1 MGAMDNIR
9 KAVSGPDSQA
19 KALQEAAEQE
29 RWSLT
34 TVGEE
39 VGTRMIDRGGMSVA
53 KTVAPTKAIFQPDYV
68 QLNDLFLRVL
78 YVDQWPNKVRPNWLR
93 EILQWD
99 RAIDVVV
106 HYLPIPR
113 EQYIKA
119 LKQKISREGS
129 QLKINA
135 ERGAPPEYDRI
146 ARYEHAKRMLEMMA
160 TGESNPLQLA
170 LLINIRASSLRELN
184 DLTEK
189 VRRTLRGLN
198 CTTRT
203 PDFLLREGLLSC
215 LPLGRNYLA
224 DDYTT
229 RNMHSQAAQFCF
241 AFANADLSH
250 SDGIWYG
257 INRSTNSNVIVDRFR
272 LNSPHALIMGQAGS
286 GKSFAAKLEM
296 LRSLMDGVPVIAIDP
311 EAECDRLAEYVGG
324 QFITISPTSPD
335 RINVL
340 DFSHAAD
347 GQSDVVGQKVLSLL
361 RLLGQILN
369 PQATGLGLDA
379 AQVTLLDNVLRA
391 MYADFGYTQDP
402 RTQVDAT
409 VQRMPVLSDLR
420 AKLEQ
425 TAQALRHQPQRA
437 EMLQRMADALGPYC
451 AGGVFGGLFDQK
463 TTVQLSAQFVAF
475 NVKQLT
481 GDEHLMRLG
490 MHTVLEFIWQTVMN
504 RRAEDLAQR
513 RLVFIDEAH
522 VMLSHPDSATFLE
535 QLARRARKCNVG
547 CTFISQDPAD
557 FASEQGKSLLGNSPL
572 KMLFKLER
580 RTLEVAAPILGL
592 TEVEQAIIAQAGQG
606 EGVLMVGQDRA
617 WVSMHTASPEEQQV
631 ITTRPEEVAA
641 IAQARQEPQ
650 AQLPEHAGSQP
661 AGQLPGQTQG
671 GQTVDGVRVPGV
683 GGQGQLE
690 APEDDWPA

>member
-1 MGAMDNIR
+1 MGAFDNIR
-9 KAVSGPDSQA
+9 NAISRPDSTK
-19 KALQEAAEQE
+19 KAMEESSSE
-29 RWSLT
+29 PWGLT
-34 TVGEE
+34 TVGED
-39 VGTRMIDRGGMSVA
+39 VGGRMIDRGGMSVA

-99 RAIDVVV
+99 RSIDVVV

-113 EQYIKA
+113 DQYIKA

-129 QLKINA
+129 QLKINT

-146 ARYEHAKRMLEMMA
+146 ARYEHAKQMLEMMA

-170 LLINIRASSLRELN
+170 LLINIRASSLQELN

-250 SDGIWYG
+250 PDGIWYG
-257 INRSTNSNVIVDRFR
+257 INRSTNSNVIIDRFR

-296 LRSLMDGVPVIAIDP
+296 LRSLMDGVPVVAIDP

-324 QFITISPTSPD
+324 QFITIGPNSPD

-340 DFSHAAD
+340 DFSHSAD
-347 GQSDVVGQKVLSLL
+347 GINDVVGQKVLSLL
-361 RLLGQILN
+361 KLMGQIFN
-369 PQATGLGLDA
+369 PQASGMGLDA
-379 AQVTLLDNVLRA
+379 AQVTMLDSVLRG

-402 RTQVDAT
+402 RTQLQST
-409 VQRMPVLSDLR
+409 SQRMPVLSDLR

-425 TAQALRHQPQRA
+425 TAQAFRHQPGRS
-437 EMLQRMADALGPYC
+437 EMLQKMADSLGPYC
-451 AGGVFGGLFDQK
+451 SGGVFGGLFDQK
-463 TTVQLSAQFVAF
+463 TTVELNANFVAF
-475 NVKQLT
+475 NVKPLT

-513 RLVFIDEAH
+513 RLIFIDEAH
-522 VMLSHPDSATFLE
+522 VMLRHPDSASFLE

-557 FASEQGKSLLGNSPL
+557 FASEQGKALLGNAPL

-580 RTLEVAAPILGL
+580 RMLEVAAPILGL
-592 TEVEQAIIAQAGQG
+592 SEVEASIVAQSGVG
-606 EGVLMVGQDRA
+606 EGILMVGQDRA
-617 WVSMHTASPEEQQV
+617 WVSMHTASPEEAQV

-641 IAQARQEPQ
+641 IAQGAAEQ
-650 AQLPEHAGSQP
+650 AALPEHSVDSP
-661 AGQLPGQTQG
+661 STELPGQTTG
-671 GQTVDGVRVPGV
+671 GQTVNGARIPGV
-683 GGQGQLE
+683 SGGAQLTAGDE
-690 APEDDWPA
+690 PADSI